1 MMKYGKIILSALAV
15 IALTGCATIP
25 TGPSVMV
32 LPPEGKSFEQFRAD
46 DAICR
51 QWAMQQ
57 IGHSPQETANQS
69 AVNSALVGTAIGA
82 GIGAAL
88 GSASGHMGEGAA
100 IGAGS
105 GLLVGAASG
114 AESSRV
120 YGWQAQ
126 HRYDVAY
133 MQCMYAKG
141 NLIPGVTTTRTRRT
155 QTIPPPPSSKSG
167 YPPAGFKSVPPD
179 YSPPAS
185 DE

>member
-1 MMKYGKIILSALAV
+1 MVKYGKGIFLAV
-15 IALTGCATIP
+15 VLLAMVGCATIP

-32 LPPEGKSFEQFRAD
+32 LPPEGKSFEQFRD
-46 DAICR
+46 EDAICR

-57 IGHSPQETANQS
+57 IGHSPQETANQA
-69 AVNSALVGTAIGA
+69 AVNSSLVGTVIGA
-82 GIGAAL
+82 GIGAAI

-114 AESSRV
+114 ANAGRI
-120 YGWQAQ
+120 YGWEAQ

-141 NLIPGVTTTRTRRT
+141 NLIPGVTTRTRHI
-155 QTIPPPPSSKSG
+155 QKIPPPPPSG
-167 YPPAGFKSVPPD
+167 YPPAGFNSVPPD
-179 YSPPAS
+179 YSPPAYQ
-185 DE
+185 EP